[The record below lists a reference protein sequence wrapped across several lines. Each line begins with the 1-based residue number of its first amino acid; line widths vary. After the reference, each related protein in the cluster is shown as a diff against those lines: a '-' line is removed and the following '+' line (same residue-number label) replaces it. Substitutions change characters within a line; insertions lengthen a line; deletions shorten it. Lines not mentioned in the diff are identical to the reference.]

1 MEPLW
6 VHNRGIHRDKT
17 KRCGQRERR
26 RGLGIVDGFET
37 SGWDCVLS
45 RTSGYWAGCML
56 VLVDIWSGEV
66 KRDNVRSRE

>member
-1 MEPLW
+1 M
-6 VHNRGIHRDKT
+6 
-17 KRCGQRERR
+17 
-26 RGLGIVDGFET
+26 DGFET
-37 SGWDCVLS
+37 SGWHCVLS